1 MKSSKYLLAAGALLA
16 LVASPALAYEAGTW
30 VLRAGVGVVAPDSDN
45 LVLDPDTIVNVD
57 DGTSLTLMG
66 TYMFS
71 PNWAFDVLASWP
83 FNHDIKLGGVKIAET
98 DHLPPT
104 FSLQYH
110 FLPDSNFQPY
120 AGAGVNYTTFF
131 STDITQTLT
140 DLTGITNIDLDDS
153 FGLALQLGA
162 DGFLLRSASSAT
174 VLDALRKMADG
185 RHYIQPELAI
195 TLLGLSV
202 PSSEQVTERLTSR
215 QLQTLQL
222 LARGMGNRQIS
233 REVEVSETTV
243 KAELRFIY
251 AELGASNRVEA
262 AATALRIGLVN

>member
-83 FNHDIKLGGVKIAET
+83 FNHDIKLAGTKIAET

-104 FSLQYH
+104 FSMQYH
-110 FLPDSNFQPY
+110 FLPDSTFQPY

-131 STDITQTLT
+131 NSDVTQDLT
-140 DLTGITNIDLDDS
+140 DALGITDIDLDDS
-153 FGLALQLGA
+153 FGLALQFGG
-162 DGFLLRSASSAT
+162 DFLLGDRWLINADVRWIDIESDLTAS
-174 VLDALRKMADG
+174 DG
-185 RHYIQPELAI
+185 V
-195 TLLGLSV
+195 T
-202 PSSEQVTERLTSR
+202 SE
-215 QLQTLQL
+215 
-222 LARGMGNRQIS
+222 
-233 REVEVSETTV
+233 EVGTV
-243 KAELRFIY
+243 KIDPWVYSINVGFRF
-251 AELGASNRVEA
+251 
-262 AATALRIGLVN
+262 